1 MKKIK
6 INGGKELKGSIKISG
21 AKEIGNKKSNKTTVR
36 SGFSKI
42 IVMLATTAKETVIAG
57 WIGMNWEIAAPTAT
71 LAKIAGK
78 ILPPR
83 HPIANPAWVEIVFIR
98 AINSKNNGE

>member
-1 MKKIK
+1 MKEFI
-6 INGGKELKGSIKISG
+6 IEGGHLLSGEIKISG
-21 AKEIGNKKSNKTTVR
+21 AKEIGNKKINKIAVR

-42 IVMLATTAKETVIAG
+42 IVMLATTANETVIAG
-57 WIGMNWEIAAPTAT
+57 WIGMNWAIAAPTAT

-83 HPIANPAWVEIVFIR
+83 HPIANPAWVEIVLIR
-98 AINSKNNGE
+98 AINSKNKGE